1 MFRLLIS
8 GSRDWS
14 DKLTITREL
23 AVFAREHG
31 QDVVLVSGACYKGAD
46 LICESVGKTF
56 GWIIETH
63 PAKWDKKPD
72 GSYNRGAGFK
82 RNELMVNLGADAC
95 LVFIKDGSAG
105 ASHTAGLA
113 QKAEINTKV
122 ITA

>member
-14 DKLTITREL
+14 DKLTIVREL
-23 AVFAREHG
+23 AIFAREYG
-31 QDVVLVSGACYKGAD
+31 QDVVLVSGACDKGAD
-46 LICESVGKTF
+46 SMCESVGKTF
-56 GWIIETH
+56 KWKIETH
-63 PAKWDKKPD
+63 RPQWDKKVD
-72 GSYNRGAGFK
+72 GSYNRSAGFQ

-95 LVFIKDGSAG
+95 LVFIKNESAG
-105 ASHTAGLA
+105 ASHTAQLA